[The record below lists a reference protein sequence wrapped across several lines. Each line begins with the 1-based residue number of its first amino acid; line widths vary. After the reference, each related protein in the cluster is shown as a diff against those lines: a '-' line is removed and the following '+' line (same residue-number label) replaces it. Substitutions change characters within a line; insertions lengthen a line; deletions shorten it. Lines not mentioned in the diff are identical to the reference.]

1 MRDYIYRF
9 VEHVEYEDQLKVD
22 LSFMLTTGTPHPDTE
37 VGNYKDPKSINI
49 TPYETLVVM
58 SSNITDHVTVRCMTD
73 AKWNLYGG
81 RLFYI
86 RFFAYL
92 FFALFWTIFYALVPD
107 KMSTWDGRRGLA
119 YFFMIFGVLLLAVS
133 FVNVIYS
140 IRKNM
145 EQGASLMGMIKARE
159 AFESSTHNHLTAQY
173 GGNVS
178 KGRSQIKNKI
188 KKLRSFAVSNFIR
201 VLIHFILLAHCILKG
216 LSLIDGKELQGET
229 GRIGE
234 AFFDNRQSQ

>member
-1 MRDYIYRF
+1 
-9 VEHVEYEDQLKVD
+9 
-22 LSFMLTTGTPHPDTE
+22 MLTTGPSHPDTE
-37 VGNYKDPKSINI
+37 DGNYKDTKSINI

-73 AKWNLYGG
+73 AKWKLYGG

-107 KMSTWDGRRGLA
+107 KMSTWEGRKGLA

-133 FVNVIYS
+133 FVNVIYT
-140 IRKNM
+140 IRMKM
-145 EQGASLMGMIKARE
+145 KQGASLMGMTKARKE
-159 AFESSTHNHLTAQY
+159 FESSTHNHLTAQY
-173 GGNVS
+173 GGNLS
-178 KGRSQIKNKI
+178 KGRSQIKKKI
-188 KKLRSFAVSNFIR
+188 KKHRSFAVPSFIR
-201 VLIHFILLAHCILKG
+201 VLIHVILLAQCIVKG

-234 AFFDNRQSQ
+234 DLFDNRQSQRINC